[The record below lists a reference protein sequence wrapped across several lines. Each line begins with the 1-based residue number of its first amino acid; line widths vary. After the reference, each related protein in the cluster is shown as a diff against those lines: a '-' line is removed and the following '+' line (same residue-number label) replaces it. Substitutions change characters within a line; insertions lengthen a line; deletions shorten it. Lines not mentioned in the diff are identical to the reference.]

1 MTNYT
6 ADRLLKGLIEIG
18 EELASTTDLEELL
31 AHLLRIAREVFRFE
45 NALVRLL
52 DARTGE
58 LVTVASYGY
67 ADDAVRRTI
76 CVGEGVMGRAAAERT
91 PILVEDVRLL
101 PDYVPG
107 IPGAVSELAVPLIC
121 RDKLVG
127 VLNVESPRPGAFSV
141 EDIEPLTVLGRQAAI
156 AIENACLIR
165 ELRELSANPNQQKM
179 FEQALQRE
187 KLAEL
192 GRLVAAIAHEIN
204 NPLSIIAY
212 AMELLQREGELQ
224 PFQVEMAEKI
234 TLEIERL
241 RTLSGGLLTFSS
253 SREGHRRLVPLNDLI
268 EEVMHLVRFELQRQG
283 IGLDVEFGDLPLVS
297 ADPVKLKQLVV
308 NLVTNAAQAIA
319 GAGTVML
326 RTNCL
331 DDGHV
336 ELTVSDTGPG
346 IPEDLRGHIFEPFF
360 TTKPEGEG
368 TGLGLYLCRTI
379 VDEHG
384 GEISVESSQEQGA
397 TFRVHLPAA

>member
-76 CVGEGVMGRAAAERT
+76 CVGEGVMGRAAAERA

-156 AIENACLIR
+156 AIDNACLIR
-165 ELRELSANPNQQKM
+165 ELRQLSANQQKM

-241 RTLSGGLLTFSS
+241 RTLAGGLLTFSS

-268 EEVMHLVRFELQRQG
+268 EEVLHLVRFELQRQG
-283 IGLDVEFGDLPLVS
+283 VVLDVEFGDLPLVS

-308 NLVTNAAQAIA
+308 NLVTNAGQAIT
-319 GAGTVML
+319 GAGTVTL
-326 RTNCL
+326 CTNCL
-331 DDGHV
+331 DNGHV

-384 GEISVESSQEQGA
+384 GEISVESSPGQGA
-397 TFRVHLPAA
+397 TFRVLLPAA